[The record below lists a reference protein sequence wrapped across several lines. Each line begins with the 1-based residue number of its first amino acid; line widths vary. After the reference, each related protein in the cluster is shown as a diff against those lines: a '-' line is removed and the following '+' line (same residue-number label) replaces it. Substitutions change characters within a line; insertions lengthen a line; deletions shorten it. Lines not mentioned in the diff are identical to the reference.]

1 MKRVRLKVAYDGT
14 NYCGWQVQPNE
25 VTIEGVLNETLSKLL
40 DEEIEVVGASR
51 TDSGVHAEGNYCI
64 FDTDTHIPAEKIAY
78 ALNQRLPEDISI
90 VKSEEVDMD
99 WHPRYQNSMKTY
111 QYTIVNRE
119 MPDPIRR
126 MYSYFTYSKLDVDK
140 MKEAAKYLEG
150 EHDFEAF
157 CSTGS
162 QVDNTIRTINSL
174 EVTQNGDEIAI
185 IAKGN
190 GFLYNMVRIIAGT
203 LLEVGEGKIEPS
215 DMAKIIESKDRG
227 LAGKTAV
234 ARGLKLVEI
243 KYENE

>member
-1 MKRVRLKVAYDGT
+1 MKRYRLKVAYDGT

-25 VTIEGVLNETLSKLL
+25 VTIEGVLNKTLSDLL
-40 DEEIEVVGASR
+40 NEDIEVVGASR
-51 TDSGVHAEGNYCI
+51 TDSGVHSDGNYCI
-64 FDTDTHIPAEKIAY
+64 FDTETHIPAPKIAY

-90 VKSEEVDMD
+90 VKSDEVDED

-111 QYTIVNRE
+111 QYTIINRD
-119 MPDPIRR
+119 MPDPVRR
-126 MYSYFTYSKLDVDK
+126 LYTYFTYSKLDVDK
-140 MKEAAKYLEG
+140 MKEAAGFLVG
-150 EHDFEAF
+150 EHDFAAF

-162 QVDNTIRTINSL
+162 QVENTVRTIESL

-203 LLEVGEGKIEPS
+203 LLEVGEGKLEPS
-215 DMAKIIESKDRG
+215 DMEDIIASKDRG
-227 LAGKTAV
+227 RAGKTAV
-234 ARGLKLVEI
+234 ARGLRLVEI

>member
-1 MKRVRLKVAYDGT
+1 MKRYRLKVAYDGT

-25 VTIEGVLNETLSKLL
+25 VTIEGVLNETLSDLL
-40 DEEIEVVGASR
+40 NEDIEVVGASR
-51 TDSGVHAEGNYCI
+51 TDSGVHSDGNYCI
-64 FDTDTHIPAEKIAY
+64 FDTETHIPAPKIAY

-90 VKSEEVDMD
+90 VKSDEVDED

-111 QYTIVNRE
+111 QYTIINRD
-119 MPDPIRR
+119 MPDPVRR
-126 MYSYFTYSKLDVDK
+126 LYTYFTYSKLDVDK
-140 MKEAAKYLEG
+140 MKEAAGFLVG
-150 EHDFEAF
+150 EHDFAAF

-162 QVDNTIRTINSL
+162 QVENTVRTIESL

-203 LLEVGEGKIEPS
+203 LLEVGEGKLEPS
-215 DMAKIIESKDRG
+215 DMEDIIASKDRG
-227 LAGKTAV
+227 KAGKTAV
-234 ARGLKLVEI
+234 ARGLRLVEI

>member
-1 MKRVRLKVAYDGT
+1 MKRYRLKVAYDGT

-25 VTIEGVLNETLSKLL
+25 VTIEGVLNETLSDLL
-40 DEEIEVVGASR
+40 NEDIEVVGASR
-51 TDSGVHAEGNYCI
+51 TDSGVHSDGNYCI
-64 FDTDTHIPAEKIAY
+64 FDTETHIPAPKIAY

-90 VKSEEVDMD
+90 VKSDEVDED

-111 QYTIVNRE
+111 QYTIINRD
-119 MPDPIRR
+119 MPDPVRR
-126 MYSYFTYSKLDVDK
+126 LYTYFTYSKLDVDK
-140 MKEAAKYLEG
+140 MKEAAKYLVG
-150 EHDFEAF
+150 EHDFAAF

-162 QVDNTIRTINSL
+162 QVENTVRTIESL

-203 LLEVGEGKIEPS
+203 LLEVGEGKLEPS
-215 DMAKIIESKDRG
+215 DMEDIIASKDRG
-227 LAGKTAV
+227 KAGKTAV
-234 ARGLKLVEI
+234 ARGLILVEI

>member
-1 MKRVRLKVAYDGT
+1 MKRYRLKVAYDGT

-25 VTIEGVLNETLSKLL
+25 VTLEGVLNETLSDLL
-40 DEEIEVVGASR
+40 NEDIEVVGASR
-51 TDSGVHAEGNYCI
+51 TDSGVHSDGNYCI
-64 FDTDTHIPAEKIAY
+64 FDTETHIPAPKIAY

-90 VKSEEVDMD
+90 VKSDEVDED

-111 QYTIVNRE
+111 QYTIINRD
-119 MPDPIRR
+119 MPDPVRR
-126 MYSYFTYSKLDVDK
+126 LYTYFTYSKLDVDK
-140 MKEAAKYLEG
+140 MKEAAEFLVD
-150 EHDFEAF
+150 EHDFAAF

-162 QVDNTIRTINSL
+162 QVENTVRTIESL

-203 LLEVGEGKIEPS
+203 LLEVGEGKLEPS
-215 DMAKIIESKDRG
+215 DMEDIIASKDRG
-227 LAGKTAV
+227 RAGKTAV
-234 ARGLKLVEI
+234 ARGLRLVEI

>member
-1 MKRVRLKVAYDGT
+1 MKRYRLKVAYDGT

-25 VTIEGVLNETLSKLL
+25 VTIEGVLNETLSDLL
-40 DEEIEVVGASR
+40 NEDIEVVGASR
-51 TDSGVHAEGNYCI
+51 TDSGVHSDGNYCI
-64 FDTDTHIPAEKIAY
+64 FDTETHIPAPKIAY

-90 VKSEEVDMD
+90 VKSDEVDED

-111 QYTIVNRE
+111 QYTIINRD
-119 MPDPIRR
+119 MPDPVRR
-126 MYSYFTYSKLDVDK
+126 LYTYFTYSKLDVDK
-140 MKEAAKYLEG
+140 MKEAAGFLVG
-150 EHDFEAF
+150 EHDFAAF

-162 QVDNTIRTINSL
+162 QVENTVRTIESL

-203 LLEVGEGKIEPS
+203 LLEVGEGKLEPS
-215 DMAKIIESKDRG
+215 DMEDIIASKDRG
-227 LAGKTAV
+227 RAGKTAV
-234 ARGLKLVEI
+234 ARGLRLVEI

>member
-1 MKRVRLKVAYDGT
+1 MKRYRLKVAYDGT

-25 VTIEGVLNETLSKLL
+25 VTVEGVLNETLSDLL
-40 DEEIEVVGASR
+40 NEEIEVVGASR
-51 TDSGVHAEGNYCI
+51 TDSGVHADGNYCI
-64 FDTDTHIPAEKIAY
+64 FDTETNIPAEKIAY

-90 VKSEEVDMD
+90 IKSEEVEID
-99 WHPRYQNSMKTY
+99 WHPRYQNSVKTY

-119 MPDPIRR
+119 MPDPVRR
-126 MYSYFTYSKLDVDK
+126 LYSFFTYSKLDVDK

-150 EHDFEAF
+150 EHDFSCF
-157 CSTGS
+157 CSSGA
-162 QVDNTIRTINSL
+162 QVESTVRTIESL

-185 IAKGN
+185 IVKGN

-215 DMAKIIESKDRG
+215 KMTEIIDSKDRG

>member
-1 MKRVRLKVAYDGT
+1 MKRYRLKVAYDGT

-25 VTIEGVLNETLSKLL
+25 VTIEGVLNETLSDLL
-40 DEEIEVVGASR
+40 NEDTEVVGASR
-51 TDSGVHAEGNYCI
+51 TDSGVHSDGNYCI
-64 FDTDTHIPAEKIAY
+64 FDTETHIPAPKIAY

-90 VKSEEVDMD
+90 VKSDEVDED

-111 QYTIVNRE
+111 QYTIINRD
-119 MPDPIRR
+119 MPDPVRR
-126 MYSYFTYSKLDVDK
+126 LYTYFTYSKLDVDK
-140 MKEAAKYLEG
+140 MKEAAGFLVG
-150 EHDFEAF
+150 EHDFAAF

-162 QVDNTIRTINSL
+162 QVENTVRTIESL

-203 LLEVGEGKIEPS
+203 LLEVGEGKLEPS
-215 DMAKIIESKDRG
+215 DMEDIIASKDRG
-227 LAGKTAV
+227 KAGKTAV
-234 ARGLKLVEI
+234 ARGLRLVEI